1 MEGCTQDPS
10 LDDGETQ
17 NTRALGT
24 WRTPPGGTSAPA
36 GTVREGLS
44 PAFMK
49 ENNDVLRTMIK
60 ELENRVQ
67 EKVTPRR
74 LFNRGSE
81 GAGSENSHR
90 SPSVE
95 EVEGYSS
102 DGSSR
107 SMSQTHE
114 VDQRLRVSNRSL
126 GQGGPREGSQAQTQA
141 EQEEWPM
148 PVWCKMFRPT
158 LSGSARKWFDS
169 LEPKSVDG
177 FEELSN
183 KFLEEFS

>member
-60 ELENRVQ
+60 ELENRFK
-67 EKVTPRR
+67 EKVTPRI
-74 LFNRGSE
+74 LFNRGS
-81 GAGSENSHR
+81 AQR
-90 SPSVE
+90 AC
-95 EVEGYSS
+95 
-102 DGSSR
+102 
-107 SMSQTHE
+107 QTHE
-114 VDQRLRVSNRSL
+114 VDQRLRVTNRSL
-126 GQGGPREGSQAQTQA
+126 GQRGPREGSQAQTQA

-158 LSGSARKWFDS
+158 LSGSARNWFDS